1 MRGAEA
7 LVPLLEALRSLLG
20 WLRATKTP
28 GVIIGGVAASLLGK
42 PRVTGDVDA
51 VVWTGDASWDEL
63 VEAGRPFGIVPR
75 RPDVIAFARRSRVLL
90 LRHEPSTIDL
100 DVSLG
105 ALPFEEEMIARARRH
120 RFGRLSVPLPTPE
133 DLIIMKAIAHR
144 PRDFADIESILE
156 ANPGIDE
163 ARIRDLVREFAAI
176 LEAPDLM
183 TDLERLLLPRRR
195 KAARPST
202 AARSKRPRK
211 HGR

>member
-1 MRGAEA
+1 MHGAEA

-20 WLRATKTP
+20 WLRSTKTR
-28 GVIIGGVAASLLGK
+28 GVVIGGVAASLLGR

-51 VVWTGDASWDEL
+51 VVWIGDADWDAF
-63 VEAGRPFGIVPR
+63 VEAGRRFGIVPR
-75 RPDVIAFARRSRVLL
+75 RPDALAFARRSRVLL

-120 RFGRLSVPLPTPE
+120 RLGRVSIPLPTPE

-144 PRDFADIESILE
+144 ARDIADIESVLE

-176 LEAPDLM
+176 LEAPELT
-183 TDLERLLLPRRR
+183 TDLDRVLSAHRRR
-195 KAARPST
+195 APRPS
-202 AARSKRPRK
+202 AVARSNRTRKR
-211 HGR
+211 GR